1 MCPNEEGRKNMNYKL
16 YNYLSKRMLKYYFH
30 RHPLYPNATGWYS
43 ETSNHLYIMK
53 YIELLDKIYE
63 SL

>member
-1 MCPNEEGRKNMNYKL
+1 
-16 YNYLSKRMLKYYFH
+16 MLKYYFR
-30 RHPLYPNATGWYS
+30 RHPLYLKATGWYA